1 MIEHIV
7 DLLIYW
13 PMAVVGA
20 STGLIGWLLWVISIS
35 IANTRWRKAIQNG
48 RYADKK
54 MRDYMREQKARIIYL
69 ERENAYFVRENTR
82 YKNAIISISTKT
94 NIVLTEEK

>member
-54 MRDYMREQKARIIYL
+54 MRDFIREQKARIIYL
-69 ERENAYFVRENTR
+69 ERENAYFVRENTK
-82 YKNAIISISTKT
+82 YKNAARSVLATIQRIII
-94 NIVLTEEK
+94 EE